1 MGDLSVIVCLA
12 FDHRAPADRLDKFK
26 GSIFQCQFVSMVMEV
41 SGTFDLIV
49 QASCSSLAEFT
60 EIMENLRTP
69 IAELVSRIET
79 NFVGKTVESAVK
91 EADGSALWLPCES
104 GRQRVEASLIDKIL
118 AEGDYM
124 RVHVGNWSCLIH
136 CTMRRLCEQLGES
149 HFVQLHRSA
158 LVRISFVNRLVY
170 HERRWKAHLR
180 DGTYVS
186 IARSRVQQ
194 AQRLMSN
201 ESSDTEHHSSKMGA
215 PADETRPL
223 NELKM
228 KLPA

>member
-1 MGDLSVIVCLA
+1 
-12 FDHRAPADRLDKFK
+12 
-26 GSIFQCQFVSMVMEV
+26 
-41 SGTFDLIV
+41 
-49 QASCSSLAEFT
+49 
-60 EIMENLRTP
+60 
-69 IAELVSRIET
+69 
-79 NFVGKTVESAVK
+79 
-91 EADGSALWLPCES
+91 
-104 GRQRVEASLIDKIL
+104 
-118 AEGDYM
+118 M
-124 RVHVGNWSCLIH
+124 RVLVGNWSCLIH

-158 LVRISFVNRLVY
+158 LVRISFVDRLVY

-201 ESSDTEHHSSKMGA
+201 ESSEPGRHLSKIGA
-215 PADETRPL
+215 SVDESQPP